1 MNRARL
7 ILPLVLAALS
17 APSFAGNQYIVRVP
31 AKVALPSGVEVP
43 ATPTPPVSMTLAN
56 TTLPMGHIGQSYLYD
71 FSSLLSISE
80 LDYNLADVSWSIIQ
94 GELPTGLSLSGAGV
108 IQGAPTGYEGQAFTL
123 EAAYRDTKASQT
135 YDMPLRSIN
144 FASTAAGV
152 RIGTT
157 PANGGSTT
165 DAYFGPSAYSFSM
178 STSSAAWPAVGAI
191 YAGESNVNAYDRP
204 AKMTSSA
211 STFSGGGSA
220 VSPFN
225 MVIDLGAVRTFNM
238 ARYYQT
244 FHDGKT
250 THAALDVSSSGNLET
265 RSSPNW
271 SQVHGF
277 SLLDNV
283 STSQGMAVTFP
294 AVTAR
299 YVRIRLYNDGRY
311 GSSSYTELYGF
322 KLFNQ

>member
-1 MNRARL
+1 MKRTRL
-7 ILPLVLAALS
+7 ILSLFLAALA
-17 APSFAGNQYIVRVP
+17 APSLAANQYIVRIP
-31 AKVALPSGVEVP
+31 AKIALPSGIEAP
-43 ATPTPPVSMTLAN
+43 ATPTPPVSMALAN
-56 TTLPMGHIGQSYLYD
+56 ATLPMGQIGQSYLYD

-80 LDYNLADVSWSIIQ
+80 PDYNLADISWSITQ
-94 GELPTGLSLSGAGV
+94 GALPPGLSLSGSGV
-108 IQGAPTGYEGQAFTL
+108 IQGAPTGYEGQSFTL
-123 EAAYRDTKASQT
+123 EAAYRDTKASHT
-135 YDMPLRSIN
+135 YDLPLRSIN
-144 FASTAAGV
+144 FASTAAVV
-152 RIGTT
+152 RIGTAL
-157 PANGGSTT
+157 ANGGSTT

-178 STSSAAWPAVGAI
+178 STSSAWPAVGAI

-211 STFSGGGSA
+211 STFSGAGNA

-250 THAALDVSSSGNLET
+250 THVALDVSSSGNLEI

-271 SQVHGF
+271 NQVHGF

-311 GSSSYTELYGF
+311 GSPSYTELYGF